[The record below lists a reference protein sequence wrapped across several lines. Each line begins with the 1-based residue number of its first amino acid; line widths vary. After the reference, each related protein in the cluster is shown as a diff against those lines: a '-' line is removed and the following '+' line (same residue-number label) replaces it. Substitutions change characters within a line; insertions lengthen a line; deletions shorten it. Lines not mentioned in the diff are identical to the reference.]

1 MIAYKA
7 REDNVKIAE
16 NTINDDPS
24 TLKTIWDTLETFP
37 LEISQGVD
45 P

>member
-16 NTINDDPS
+16 NTIKDDPS
-24 TLKTIWDTLETFP
+24 TLKTI
-37 LEISQGVD
+37 
-45 P
+45 